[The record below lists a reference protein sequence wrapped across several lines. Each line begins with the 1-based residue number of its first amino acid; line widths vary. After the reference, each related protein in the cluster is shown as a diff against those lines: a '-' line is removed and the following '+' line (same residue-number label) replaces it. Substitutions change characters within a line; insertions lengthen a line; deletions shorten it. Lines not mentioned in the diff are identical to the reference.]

1 MHTLLDEKTAF
12 SHIPPKAD
20 DLHKGSAGKLYLV
33 AGSRSFR
40 GAAVLATMGALR
52 SGCGYVTLAST
63 AEVCGNISHHLLTP
77 TLRVLPENSEGRIA
91 RPAAQTI
98 LREAAGYHALVL
110 GCGLG
115 LDADTEALVREV
127 LLHFEGPVVL
137 DADGINALARGID
150 MVREAPAKVVLTPH
164 EGEMARLCQ
173 TSVQTVHR
181 DRAGAACTLAKEYGV
196 WVALKGP
203 HTLIASPNGQLLEN
217 TSGNSGLA
225 KGGSGDILSGMI
237 GSLLAQG
244 LDPLWAA
251 GCGVYLHGAAAD
263 LSARRMSRYCM
274 QPPDLLDDLPEI
286 FIRNGR

>member
-1 MHTLLDEKTAF
+1 MRTLLDEKTVY

-52 SGCGYVTLAST
+52 SGCGYVSLAST
-63 AEVCGNISHHLLTP
+63 PEVCNNISHHLITP
-77 TLRVLPENSEGRIA
+77 TLSVLPENAEGRIS
-91 RPAAQTI
+91 RSAAQTV
-98 LREAAGYHALVL
+98 LREAAGYGAMVL

-115 LDADTEALVREV
+115 LDADTEALVRGV
-127 LLHFEGPVVL
+127 LPHFEGPLVL
-137 DADGINALARGID
+137 DADGINALAHGID
-150 MVREAPAKVVLTPH
+150 ILREAPAKVILTPH
-164 EGEMARLCQ
+164 EGEMARLCRS
-173 TSVQTVHR
+173 TIEAVHR
-181 DRAGAACTLAKEYGV
+181 DREGAARTLAKDYGV
-196 WVALKGP
+196 WVVLKGP
-203 HTLIASPNGQLLEN
+203 HTLIASPDGQLLEN

-251 GCGVYLHGAAAD
+251 ACGVYLHGAAAD
-263 LSARRMSRYCM
+263 LTARRMSRYCM